1 MKTEKQNIIVI
12 QSAETSELEEEW
24 LNINWY
30 KESIRNSTGITD
42 MEVMMQFKTGTGWKA
57 CSDEERGFY
66 SAEYGGGQNYDLY
79 EITKEIY
86 DQLDETMTEGDASS
100 LISEG
105 RHLYMS
111 VNDRCGPPYT
121 VEFDHDYRKNEEIVC
136 IRNSCRLEPFGCL
149 RRSE

>member
-1 MKTEKQNIIVI
+1 
-12 QSAETSELEEEW
+12 
-24 LNINWY
+24 
-30 KESIRNSTGITD
+30 

-57 CSDEERGFY
+57 CSDEKRGFY

-121 VEFDHDYRKNEEIVC
+121 VEFDHDYRTLCPWADIVGGGKVWPDELTNAAVELFASEKNNRKTVKKK
-136 IRNSCRLEPFGCL
+136 R
-149 RRSE
+149 